1 MQAKIQKLALLGVI
15 LMLSGCATNQH
26 FDCKK
31 NNGIKCQSLSEID
44 KRVTLGEIG
53 KSTPEVNTDKRS
65 IYLTGVEY
73 EKTTPKI
80 FSHHHLR
87 TKEEI
92 AQIWVADYET
102 KEGVYHQSKIIHT
115 VLKPSRWVNSANELE
130 VE

>member
-1 MQAKIQKLALLGVI
+1 MQKLAWVGLI
-15 LMLSGCATNQH
+15 LVLSGCATNQH

-31 NNGIKCQSLSEID
+31 VSGIKCQSLSEID
-44 KRVTLGEIG
+44 RRVTSGEIG
-53 KSTPEVNTDKRS
+53 KSAQEINADQRS
-65 IYLTGVEY
+65 IYLSGIEY

-80 FSHHHLR
+80 FAHHHLR

-115 VLKPSRWVNSANELE
+115 VLKPSKWVNSANELE
-130 VE
+130 AE